1 MWKPAG
7 YTGRSSYDGGPFAK
21 DAPVTRILL
30 AALALAV
37 LSLPAAAQG
46 RLEKTLVPIVIN
58 TGKWAEGVGHD
69 GRNLWVAESGER
81 RMLRI
86 DAKGV
91 QTRFPAGRLPVD
103 VVGLGGGFT
112 YVIARTD
119 KALWR
124 FDSGARAGKV
134 MKVLPEEPVGL
145 AIESEPVWI
154 LTWPDGSSKD
164 SRALRFNHATGE
176 VKGTRPLGAWG
187 QAIAATHDKVFVG
200 HAAGERLSVIDSS
213 TLVVTPRTLKDA
225 SIWALA
231 GDPSFGL
238 VAGGRVGQDNARGL
252 LLSIDPQTGLEK
264 KRIEVNQLVVA
275 VAGDARSVVAL
286 GKEGAI
292 WTIDPKSFEL
302 TGVARLDVPRFDP
315 ASILVQGERLVVTAR
330 KFDGENGAVFVV
342 EKGWR

>member
-1 MWKPAG
+1 MMRFP
-7 YTGRSSYDGGPFAK
+7 PAK
-21 DAPVTRILL
+21 DVPVTRTLL
-30 AALALAV
+30 AALALAT

-46 RLEKTLVPIVIN
+46 RLDKALVPVVIK

-81 RMLRI
+81 RVLRI
-86 DAKGV
+86 DAKGT

-103 VVGLGGGFT
+103 LVGLGGGFT

-124 FDSGARAGKV
+124 FDPGARAGKV
-134 MKVLPEEPVGL
+134 MKVLPEEAVGM

-164 SRALRFNHATGE
+164 SRVLRFNHATGE
-176 VKGTRPLGAWG
+176 LKGSRSLGAWG

-200 HAAGERLSVIDSS
+200 HAAGERLSVIDTS
-213 TLVVTPRTLKDA
+213 TLAVTPRTLKGA

-238 VAGGRVGQDNARGL
+238 AAGGRLGQDNNRGL

-264 KRIEVNQLVVA
+264 KRLEVNQLIVA
-275 VAGDARSVVAL
+275 LAGDARSIVAL

-292 WTIDPKSFEL
+292 WTIDPKTFEF
-302 TGVARLDVPRFDP
+302 TGLAHLDVPQFDP
-315 ASILVQGERLVVTAR
+315 ASVLVQGERLVITAR
-330 KFDGENGAVFVV
+330 KFEGENGAVFVV